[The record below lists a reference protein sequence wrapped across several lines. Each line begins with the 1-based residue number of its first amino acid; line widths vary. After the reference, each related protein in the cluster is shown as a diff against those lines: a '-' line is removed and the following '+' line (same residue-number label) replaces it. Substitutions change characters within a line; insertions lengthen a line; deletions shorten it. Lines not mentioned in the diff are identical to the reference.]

1 VAELF
6 QEAGWQ
12 VEVQPKLGVHRPD
25 LLVRKG
31 KHAYVVEIKT
41 ASEGRRDRVVP
52 LLSEAILRAK
62 AYARAKPGLKPL
74 AIVSASDLPER
85 LLDQLGAF
93 AREYAPDVAIGVVG
107 WDGARRFV
115 GGGLDSMNSER
126 AVGPLLRGAAAR
138 RPGRVPHK
146 FSDLNQW
153 MLKVLLA
160 PEIPERLLAAPRD
173 RYRNASQ
180 LAAAASV
187 SVMSAFRFVQQL
199 RAEGFCDESSR
210 GLELVRREEL
220 FRQWQGHAQQPVR
233 EVAMRFLVR
242 GDANRQIKNLLQDG
256 HGCLGLFAA
265 ADALKL
271 GFVHGV
277 PPYVYAKRLE
287 PSDLAV
293 MKGLVPASPGESP
306 DVILREAA
314 APQSVFRA
322 AVRAGGMLV
331 SDVVQ
336 IWLDVSGHPSR
347 GKEQAALIDRKVLRA
362 VIRGEA
368 HE

>member
-1 VAELF
+1 
-6 QEAGWQ
+6 
-12 VEVQPKLGVHRPD
+12 
-25 LLVRKG
+25 
-31 KHAYVVEIKT
+31 
-41 ASEGRRDRVVP
+41 
-52 LLSEAILRAK
+52 
-62 AYARAKPGLKPL
+62 
-74 AIVSASDLPER
+74 
-85 LLDQLGAF
+85 
-93 AREYAPDVAIGVVG
+93 
-107 WDGARRFV
+107 
-115 GGGLDSMNSER
+115 
-126 AVGPLLRGAAAR
+126 
-138 RPGRVPHK
+138 
-146 FSDLNQW
+146 